1 MSRGAAASN
10 RPVSGRREQVVPPM
24 MGRANMGGG
33 MMMPPGLGGPMPPR
47 YIPPAPPGTPQN
59 PVGMAAGGYIPEG
72 GFGQSPYNM
81 GMNQMDPY
89 APMPTYMGQ
98 NPYGFVNGSSLAGGG
113 TVGYMNGGS
122 VGYPTNAPQ
131 AAGIASLPI
140 PRRYGM

>member
-1 MSRGAAASN
+1 MSRGAVAGN
-10 RPVSGRREQVVPPM
+10 RPVSSRREQVIPPM
-24 MGRANMGGG
+24 MRGGGG
-33 MMMPPGLGGPMPPR
+33 MFGGAQMPPR
-47 YIPPAPPGTPQN
+47 FIPPAPPGTPQS

-113 TVGYMNGGS
+113 TVGYMNGGP
-122 VGYPTNAPQ
+122 VGYPASAPQ
-131 AAGIASLPI
+131 AAGIASLPL
-140 PRRYGM
+140 PRRYGI